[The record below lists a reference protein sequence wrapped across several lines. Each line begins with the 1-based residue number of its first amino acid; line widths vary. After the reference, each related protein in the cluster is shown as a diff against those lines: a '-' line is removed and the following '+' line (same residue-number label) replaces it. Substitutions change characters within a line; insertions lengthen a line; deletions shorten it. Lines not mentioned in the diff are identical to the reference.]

1 MELLDISAWMQAL
14 EAFGLSSQMVIY
26 GMILLTTILLTLT
39 LGFLLVGASSP
50 LDKRLKKIS
59 GNKANSSHRK
69 GFDFSNTLESLSPF
83 VGKGNKRDNATYS
96 EKLMHAGYHDKSAL
110 SIFYSLKL
118 LSTLIGLV
126 CAFLVYYTA
135 VGGSYNNLL
144 TLTCVFIGMFTPN
157 FVLNKLQKDRQRKI
171 RNGVPDALDLLVV
184 CTESGLGFN
193 AALGRVATELYVSQP
208 ELADELDTVFAKIQ
222 AGVPMPDALSQLIDR
237 TGLTEL
243 EGLVSMLSHASKMGG
258 SLAQTLRDYTAD
270 FRDRRQ
276 QAAEEVAAK
285 IPTKML
291 FPMLLFIW
299 PCFFIVALGPGMMIV
314 MDALTAPGAEL

>member
-1 MELLDISAWMQAL
+1 MELFNLSAWMQAI
-14 EAFGLSSQMVIY
+14 ENFGVSSQFVIY
-26 GMILLTTILLTLT
+26 AMILLTTVLLTLT
-39 LGFLLVGASSP
+39 VGFLVVGASSP

-59 GNKANSSHRK
+59 GHGGNSTQRK
-69 GFDFSNTLESLSPF
+69 SYDFTNTLESLSPF
-83 VGKGNKRDNATYS
+83 IGKGNKRDNETYS
-96 EKLMHAGYHDKSAL
+96 EKLMHAGYHNKSAL
-110 SIFYSLKL
+110 SVFYSLKL
-118 LSTLIGLV
+118 LSTLVGLL
-126 CAFLVYYTA
+126 CAFMVYFTA
-135 VGGSYNNLL
+135 LGDSYNHFL
-144 TLTCVFIGMFTPN
+144 TLTCIFLGMFTPN
-157 FVLNKLQKDRQRKI
+157 FILNKLQKERQRKI

-222 AGVPMPDALSQLIDR
+222 AGVPMPDALSQLIER
-237 TGLTEL
+237 TGLVEL

-270 FRDRRQ
+270 FRDKRQ
-276 QAAEEVAAK
+276 QAAEEIAAK

-314 MDALTAPGAEL
+314 MDALTSPGAEL

>member
-1 MELLDISAWMQAL
+1 MDLLDINTWTQLLAD
-14 EAFGLSSQMVIY
+14 FGLSSQMVIY
-26 GMILLTTILLTLT
+26 IMILLTTILLTLT
-39 LGFLLVGASSP
+39 VGFLLMGARNP
-50 LDKRLKKIS
+50 LDKRLQNIS
-59 GNKANSSHRK
+59 GNGSGGARQPY
-69 GFDFSNTLESLSPF
+69 DFSNTLESLKPF
-83 VGKGNKRDNATYS
+83 IGKGNKRDNESYS
-96 EKLMHAGYHDKSAL
+96 EKLMHAGYHDKNAL

-118 LSTLIGLV
+118 LSTLVGLL
-126 CAFLVYYTA
+126 CAFMVYYTA
-135 VGGSYNNLL
+135 IGGTYNNLL
-144 TLTCVFIGMFTPN
+144 TLSCVFVGMFTPN
-157 FVLNKLQKDRQRKI
+157 FILNKLQKERQRKI

-222 AGVPMPDALSQLIDR
+222 AGVPMPDALSQLIER

-258 SLAQTLRDYTAD
+258 SLAQTLRDYTED

-276 QAAEEVAAK
+276 QAAEEIAAK

-314 MDALTAPGAEL
+314 MDALTAPGADL